1 MATLK
6 TPEEI
11 AAQYGYSLDKESSIE
26 TAKKYYQ
33 PQEAALEGEKT
44 TAYQT
49 ATQESAQVQNQ
60 FMTDITTGYQTAG
73 QAGMGTSGAALA
85 AQTGLGTEFSSAIGA
100 IATTL
105 SNTIAGLDAKIN
117 QVYADA
123 AKAASSL
130 YGKKLSVTNQFAQAD
145 FDNQVQQEQ
154 LDLQKAEM
162 EQAYE
167 LAMKQI
173 ASNEAIAQAQID
185 ASWAQTN
192 ASISASAAGNA
203 AMMGA
208 MQDFA
213 TIIQNALEDATDYS
227 GPVQGPPVPPPS
239 SGTAPKSPD
248 SDGDGIP
255 DNQEKF

>member
-44 TAYQT
+44 SAYQT

-60 FMTDITTGYQTAG
+60 FMTDITTGYQTTG

-192 ASISASAAGNA
+192 ASINASSASNA

-208 MQDFA
+208 MEDFA
-213 TIIQNALEDATDYS
+213 AIIQGALEDATGYYS
-227 GPVQGPPVPPPS
+227 PAGQPPVQGPPAPPQQPYV
-239 SGTAPKSPD
+239 D
-248 SDGDGIP
+248 SDNDGKN
-255 DNQEKF
+255 DLTEKF